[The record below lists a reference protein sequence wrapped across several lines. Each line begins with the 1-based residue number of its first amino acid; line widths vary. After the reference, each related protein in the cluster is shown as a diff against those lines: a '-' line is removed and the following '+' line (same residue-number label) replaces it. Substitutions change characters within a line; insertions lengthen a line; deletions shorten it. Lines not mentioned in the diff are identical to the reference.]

1 MFDFTGSVAL
11 VTGAASGIG
20 AEVVRALAGQ
30 GAVVAA
36 ADLRT
41 DGVPDVRASSH
52 VVDVADPDAAAACV
66 DEVVARHGRVD
77 VLVNSA
83 GIARLAPA
91 LELGVDDWRR
101 TLDVN
106 LTGSWLM
113 ARAAGRVM
121 VGQGYGRIVNLAS
134 QAASS
139 GLEQHAAY
147 CASKAGINGLTRTLA
162 VERGPHGVT
171 VNAVSPTVV
180 LTDLGRAAWDN
191 PAGDAHRA
199 EIPARRFAEPS
210 EVAAAVVYLASAE
223 AAMVNGA
230 ELRVD
235 GGFTAR

>member
-1 MFDFTGSVAL
+1 MFDLTDRVAL

-20 AEVVRALAGQ
+20 AEVASALAAQ
-30 GAVVAA
+30 GARVAG
-36 ADLRT
+36 ADLAEVT
-41 DGVPDVRASSH
+41 GTASAH
-52 VVDVADPDAAAACV
+52 RVDVADPDAAEACV
-66 DEVVARHGRVD
+66 REVVDRHGRLD
-77 VLVNSA
+77 ILVNSA
-83 GIARLAPA
+83 GIALLAPA
-91 LELGVDDWRR
+91 LELGIDDWRR

-121 VGQGYGRIVNLAS
+121 VEQGYGRIVNLAS

-139 GLEQHAAY
+139 GLEKHAAY

-162 VERGPHGVT
+162 VEWGPHGVT

-180 LTDLGRAAWDN
+180 LTELGRRAWDN
-191 PAGDAHRA
+191 PAGEAQRE

-210 EVAAAVVYLASAE
+210 EIAAAVAYLASGE

>member
-1 MFDFTGSVAL
+1 MFDLTDRVAL

-20 AEVVRALAGQ
+20 AEVAVALTGQ
-30 GAVVAA
+30 GARVAG
-36 ADLRT
+36 ADLT
-41 DGVPDVRASSH
+41 DVTGCASAH
-52 VVDVADPDAAAACV
+52 RVDVADPDAVDACV
-66 DEVVARHGRVD
+66 REVVDRHGRLD
-77 VLVNSA
+77 ILVNSA
-83 GIARLAPA
+83 GIALLDPA
-91 LELGVDDWRR
+91 LELGIEAWRR

-113 ARAAGRVM
+113 AQAAGRVM
-121 VGQGYGRIVNLAS
+121 VEQGYGRIVNLAS

-139 GLEQHAAY
+139 GLEKHAAY

-162 VERGPHGVT
+162 VEWGPHGVT

-180 LTDLGRAAWDN
+180 LTELGRRAWDN
-191 PAGDAHRA
+191 PAGEAHRG

-210 EVAAAVVYLASAE
+210 EIAAAVVYLASAE

-230 ELRVD
+230 ELKVD

>member
-1 MFDFTGSVAL
+1 MFDLTGRVAL

-20 AEVVRALAGQ
+20 AEAAAALAAQ
-30 GAVVAA
+30 GATVAG
-36 ADLRT
+36 ADLKE
-41 DGVPDVRASSH
+41 DGLAGCASAH
-52 VVDVADPDAAAACV
+52 RVDVADPDSARACV
-66 DEVVARHGRVD
+66 QEVLDRHGRLD

-83 GIARLAPA
+83 GVALLAPA
-91 LELGVDDWRR
+91 RDLGIVEWRR

-113 ARAAGRVM
+113 AQAAGRVM
-121 VGQGYGRIVNLAS
+121 VGAGYGRIVNLAS

-139 GLEQHAAY
+139 GLENHAAY

-162 VERGPHGVT
+162 VEWGPHGVT
-171 VNAVSPTVV
+171 VNAISPTVV
-180 LTDLGRAAWDN
+180 LTELGRAAWDN
-191 PAGDAHRA
+191 PAGEAHRA

-210 EVAAAVVYLASAE
+210 EIAAAVVYLASAE

-230 ELRVD
+230 ELKVD

>member
-1 MFDFTGSVAL
+1 MFDLTGRVAL

-20 AEVVRALAGQ
+20 AEVAGALAAQ
-30 GAVVAA
+30 GAVVAG

-41 DGVPDVRASSH
+41 DGLGGCTSAHR
-52 VVDVADPDAAAACV
+52 VDVADPDSVRACV
-66 DEVVARHGRVD
+66 DEVLDRHGRLD

-83 GIARLAPA
+83 GLALLAPA
-91 LELGVDDWRR
+91 LELGVDEWRR

-113 ARAAGRVM
+113 AQAAGRVM
-121 VGQGYGRIVNLAS
+121 VEQGHGRIVNLAS

-139 GLEQHAAY
+139 GLEKHAAY

-162 VERGPHGVT
+162 VEWGPHGVT

-180 LTDLGRAAWDN
+180 LTALGREVWDN

-210 EVAAAVVYLASAE
+210 EIAAAVVYLASAE

>member
-1 MFDFTGSVAL
+1 MFDLTGHVAL
-11 VTGAASGIG
+11 VTGAATGIG
-20 AEVVRALAGQ
+20 AEAARALAGR

-36 ADLRT
+36 ADLREQ
-41 DGVPDVRASSH
+41 GPPECASVH
-52 VVDVADPDAAAACV
+52 RVDVADPDSAAACV
-66 DEVVARHGRVD
+66 RRVRERHGRLD

-83 GIARLAPA
+83 GIALLAPA
-91 LELGVDDWRR
+91 LELDLDRWRR

-113 ARAAGRVM
+113 AQAAGRIM
-121 VGQGYGRIVNLAS
+121 VEQGYGRIVNLAS

-147 CASKAGINGLTRTLA
+147 CASKAGINGMTRTLA
-162 VERGPHGVT
+162 VEWGPSGVT

-180 LTDLGRAAWDN
+180 LTELGRAVWDN
-191 PAGDAHRA
+191 PSGDAHRA
-199 EIPARRFAEPS
+199 EIPARRFAEPA
-210 EVAAAVVYLASAE
+210 EIAAAVVYLASPD

>member
-1 MFDFTGSVAL
+1 MFDLTGRVAL

-20 AEVVRALAGQ
+20 AEVASALAAQ
-30 GAVVAA
+30 GAVVAG
-36 ADLRT
+36 ADLSEVT
-41 DGVPDVRASSH
+41 GCASSH
-52 VVDVADPDAAAACV
+52 RVDVSDPDAAEACV
-66 DEVVARHGRVD
+66 AEVVSRHGTLD

-83 GIARLAPA
+83 GIALLSPA
-91 LELGVDDWRR
+91 LELGTADWRK

-121 VGQGYGRIVNLAS
+121 VERGYGRIVNLAS

-139 GLEQHAAY
+139 GLENHAAY

-162 VERGPHGVT
+162 VEWGPHGVT

-180 LTDLGRAAWDN
+180 LTELGRRAWDN
-191 PAGDAHRA
+191 PAGDAHRQ

-210 EVAAAVVYLASAE
+210 EIAAAVVYLASAE

-230 ELRVD
+230 ELKVD

>member
-1 MFDFTGSVAL
+1 MFDLTGSVAL

-20 AEVVRALAGQ
+20 AEAARALAGQ
-30 GAVVAA
+30 GAVVAG

-41 DGVPDVRASSH
+41 DGVPEVCASAH
-52 VVDVADPDAAAACV
+52 VVDVADADAAQACV

-83 GIARLAPA
+83 GIALLAPA
-91 LELGVDDWRR
+91 LELEVDDWRR

-121 VGQGYGRIVNLAS
+121 VERGYGRIVNLAS

-147 CASKAGINGLTRTLA
+147 CASKAGITGLTRTLA
-162 VERGPHGVT
+162 VEWGPHGVT

-210 EVAAAVVYLASAE
+210 EIAAAVVYLASAE

>member
-1 MFDFTGSVAL
+1 MFDLTGRVAL

-20 AEVVRALAGQ
+20 ADVARALAAQ
-30 GAVVAA
+30 GAVVAG
-36 ADLRT
+36 ADLGGIT
-41 DGVPDVRASSH
+41 GDACASTH
-52 VVDVADPDAAAACV
+52 RVDVADPAAVDACV
-66 DEVVARHGRVD
+66 AEVVDRHGTVD

-83 GIARLAPA
+83 GIALLEPA
-91 LELGVDDWRR
+91 LELGIDAWRK

-113 ARAAGRVM
+113 AQAAGRVM
-121 VGQGYGRIVNLAS
+121 VGRGYGRIVNLAS

-139 GLEQHAAY
+139 GLEMHAAY

-162 VERGPHGVT
+162 VEWGPHGVT

-180 LTDLGRAAWDN
+180 LTDLGRKAWDN
-191 PAGDAHRA
+191 PAGEAHRA

-210 EVAAAVVYLASAE
+210 EIAAAVVYLASAE

-230 ELRVD
+230 ELKVD

>member
-1 MFDFTGSVAL
+1 MFDLTGRVAL

-20 AEVVRALAGQ
+20 AEVASALAAQ
-30 GAVVAA
+30 GATVAG
-36 ADLRT
+36 ADLKE
-41 DGVPDVRASSH
+41 DGLDGCASAH
-52 VVDVADPDAAAACV
+52 RVDVADPDDAERCV
-66 DEVVARHGRVD
+66 GEVVDRHGRLD

-83 GIARLAPA
+83 GIALLAPA
-91 LELGVDDWRR
+91 LDLGIDEWRR

-113 ARAAGRVM
+113 AKAAGRVM
-121 VGQGYGRIVNLAS
+121 VEQGRGRIVNLAS

-139 GLEQHAAY
+139 GLEKHAAY

-162 VERGPHGVT
+162 VEWGPHGVT

-180 LTDLGRAAWDN
+180 LTELGRKVWDN

-199 EIPARRFAEPS
+199 EIPARRFAEPP
-210 EVAAAVVYLASAE
+210 EIAAAVVYLASDE

-230 ELRVD
+230 ELKVD

>member
-1 MFDFTGSVAL
+1 MFDLTGRVAL

-20 AEVVRALAGQ
+20 AEVAGALAAQ
-30 GAVVAA
+30 GAVVAG

-41 DGVPDVRASSH
+41 DALGGCASAH
-52 VVDVADPDAAAACV
+52 RVDVADPDSARAGVA
-66 DEVVARHGRVD
+66 EVLDRHGRLD

-83 GIARLAPA
+83 GIALLAPA
-91 LELGVDDWRR
+91 LELGVDEWRR

-113 ARAAGRVM
+113 AQAAGRVM
-121 VGQGYGRIVNLAS
+121 VEQGYGRIVNLAS

-139 GLEQHAAY
+139 GLEKHAAY

-162 VERGPHGVT
+162 VEWGPQGVT

-180 LTDLGRAAWDN
+180 LTALGREVWDN

-210 EVAAAVVYLASAE
+210 EIAAAVVYLASTE

>member
-1 MFDFTGSVAL
+1 MFDLTGSVAL

-20 AEVVRALAGQ
+20 AEVARALAAQ
-30 GAVVAA
+30 GATVAG
-36 ADLRT
+36 ADVKS
-41 DGVPDVRASSH
+41 DGVPEVCASVHRVDVSDPEAVEACVRE
-52 VVDVADPDAAAACV
+52 VVDA
-66 DEVVARHGRVD
+66 HGRLD

-83 GIARLAPA
+83 GIARLSKA
-91 LELGVDDWRR
+91 LDTSISDWRL

-113 ARAAGRVM
+113 AKAAGRVM
-121 VGQGYGRIVNLAS
+121 VDQGYGRIVNLAS

-139 GLEQHAAY
+139 GLDSHAAY
-147 CASKAGINGLTRTLA
+147 CASKAGINGLTRVLA
-162 VERGPHGVT
+162 GEWGPSGVT

-180 LTDLGRAAWDN
+180 LTELGKAAWDN
-191 PAGDAHRA
+191 PAGEAHKA

-210 EVAAAVVYLASAE
+210 EIAAAVVYLASVE

-230 ELRVD
+230 ELKVD

>member
-1 MFDFTGSVAL
+1 MFDLTDRVAL

-20 AEVVRALAGQ
+20 AE
-30 GAVVAA
+30 AA
-36 ADLRT
+36 ATLAARGATVAGADLKE
-41 DGVPDVRASSH
+41 DGLSGCASVH
-52 VVDVADPDAAAACV
+52 RVDVADPDSARACV
-66 DEVVARHGRVD
+66 QDVVDRHGRLD

-83 GIARLAPA
+83 GVALLAPA
-91 LELGVDDWRR
+91 RDLGIVEWRR

-113 ARAAGRVM
+113 AQAAGRVM
-121 VGQGYGRIVNLAS
+121 VEAGHGRIVNLAS

-139 GLEQHAAY
+139 GLENHAAY

-162 VERGPHGVT
+162 VEWGPYGVT
-171 VNAVSPTVV
+171 VNAISPTVV
-180 LTDLGRAAWDN
+180 LTELGRAAWDN
-191 PAGDAHRA
+191 PAGTAHRA

-210 EVAAAVVYLASAE
+210 EIAAAVVYLASAE

-230 ELRVD
+230 ELKVD

>member
-1 MFDFTGSVAL
+1 MFDLTGRVAL

-20 AEVVRALAGQ
+20 AEVAGALAAR
-30 GAVVAA
+30 GAVVAG
-36 ADLRT
+36 ADLRA
-41 DGVPDVRASSH
+41 DGVRGCASAH
-52 VVDVADPDAAAACV
+52 RVDVADPDSARSCV
-66 DEVVARHGRVD
+66 QEVADTHGRLD

-83 GIARLAPA
+83 GIALLAPA
-91 LELGVDDWRR
+91 LELGVQEWRR

-113 ARAAGRVM
+113 AQAAGRIM
-121 VGQGYGRIVNLAS
+121 VQQGHGRIVNLAS

-139 GLEQHAAY
+139 GLQEHAAY

-162 VERGPHGVT
+162 VEWGPHGVT

-180 LTDLGRAAWDN
+180 LTALGREVWDN

-199 EIPARRFAEPS
+199 EIPARRFAEPA
-210 EVAAAVVYLASAE
+210 EIAAAVVYLASAE

-230 ELRVD
+230 ELKVD